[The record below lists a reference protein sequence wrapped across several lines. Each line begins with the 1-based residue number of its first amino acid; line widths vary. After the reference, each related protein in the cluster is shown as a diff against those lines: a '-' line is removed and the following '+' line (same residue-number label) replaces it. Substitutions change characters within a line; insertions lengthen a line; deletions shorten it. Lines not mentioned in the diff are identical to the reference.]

1 MSKIINKTYLVQ
13 SKKIIDEYNNTINMI
28 ISIEEMM
35 NKFIGKLAIL
45 KKDFE
50 KLSVIPDDE
59 IDGTNFENKLLEY
72 TTVIDNFQK
81 QLNPHVL
88 TIEKLKKDST
98 DLYTILKDKYSHL
111 SEEELKKEIQIGI
124 NNLN

>member
-35 NKFIGKLAIL
+35 NKFIEKLAIL

-50 KLSVIPDDE
+50 KLSAIPDDE